1 MVQVGRDRTRPVWPR
16 LQCPWPWFYLLM
28 HQLSDGQ
35 LWPQLGLLCPQE
47 GASLVQRQV
56 WLNSWLVTASRDTM
70 GIFSALSPGVFLPSW
85 TLAEQEFVV
94 FCSVSCS
101 LQCELTALPLELC
114 LLPSGIDKPVLA
126 LSGHC
131 LVRPVLSFPGGSL
144 TTPLSSLREWG
155 PGWSWYPWW
164 VSWRASQW
172 PNPLVR
178 CSPPTPSLAPQP
190 GAQPA
195 LLACSPACFYLLW
208 FLKLW
213 IFIRVAHVHV
223 FWKKLVKMDCQWK
236 TSSSSWKYLTVPSL
250 DIKGPALSLCQ
261 LNFLCVVYTLPLP
274 ANFKLNVESEHSG
287 LVMRYEIATIHC
299 MHTAK

>member
-1 MVQVGRDRTRPVWPR
+1 MVQVGRDGTRPVWPR
-16 LQCPWPWFYLLM
+16 LQCPRPWFYLLT
-28 HQLSDGQ
+28 HQLRDQQ

-47 GASLVQRQV
+47 GSSLLQRQV
-56 WLNSWLVTASRDTM
+56 WMHSWLGTASRDTM
-70 GIFSALSPGVFLPSW
+70 GIFSALSPGAFPPSR

-101 LQCELTALPLELC
+101 LQCELTALPLKLC
-114 LLPSGIDKPVLA
+114 LLPSDVDKPVLA
-126 LSGHC
+126 LLGHC
-131 LVRPVLSFPGGSL
+131 LVRPLLSFPGGSL
-144 TTPLSSLREWG
+144 TTPLSSPREWG

-178 CSPPTPSLAPQP
+178 CSPPMPSLAPQP

-213 IFIRVAHVHV
+213 IFIQVTHVYV
-223 FWKKLVKMDCQWK
+223 FWKKKNSENGVSNEKSLPVTGSIWQSTLCGHKRSCIEPLPVELFCVWYTPLHCQLI
-236 TSSSSWKYLTVPSL
+236 SSWMWSL
-250 DIKGPALSLCQ
+250 NIKVLWWD
-261 LNFLCVVYTLPLP
+261 V
-274 ANFKLNVESEHSG
+274 K
-287 LVMRYEIATIHC
+287 
-299 MHTAK
+299 

>member
-1 MVQVGRDRTRPVWPR
+1 MVQVGRDGTQPVWPR

-28 HQLSDGQ
+28 HQLSVGQ
-35 LWPQLGLLCPQE
+35 LWPQLRLLHPQK
-47 GASLVQRQV
+47 GASLVQV
-56 WLNSWLVTASRDTM
+56 WMTSWLGTASRDTA

-85 TLAEQEFVV
+85 ALAEQEFVV

-101 LQCELTALPLELC
+101 LQWEFTALLLELC
-114 LLPSGIDKPVLA
+114 LLPSDVDKPVLA

-178 CSPPTPSLAPQP
+178 CSPPAPSLAPQP

-195 LLACSPACFYLLW
+195 LLACSPACFYLLIFKTLNFYPSNTCLC
-208 FLKLW
+208 FLKKISENGLSMKNLFQW
-213 IFIRVAHVHV
+213 LEIFDSPLSGHKRSCIEPLSVELSVCSIH
-223 FWKKLVKMDCQWK
+223 
-236 TSSSSWKYLTVPSL
+236 PSA
-250 DIKGPALSLCQ
+250 DS
-261 LNFLCVVYTLPLP
+261 
-274 ANFKLNVESEHSG
+274 
-287 LVMRYEIATIHC
+287 
-299 MHTAK
+299 